1 MQESAFLLKKVHF
14 YVVDER
20 NGLSEDF
27 FYEDGL
33 SQYIG
38 VINQNKEPMSD
49 IISFDDVYNSSDR
62 NNNLEPIQM
71 ELAMQYCNG
80 DYGETVLSYVNNV
93 RTHDGGT
100 HETGLRMGLTRA
112 VNDFAVDNSLLRGKM
127 KLEGGDIREGLTA
140 IISLRIPEEILEFEG
155 QTKGKLGT
163 PDAMTAV
170 NNFVYTNLTYYLK
183 EHHEFAVS
191 LIKKMHRCSKC

>member
-1 MQESAFLLKKVHF
+1 
-14 YVVDER
+14 
-20 NGLSEDF
+20 
-27 FYEDGL
+27 
-33 SQYIG
+33 
-38 VINQNKEPMSD
+38 
-49 IISFDDVYNSSDR
+49 
-62 NNNLEPIQM
+62 
-71 ELAMQYCNG
+71 
-80 DYGETVLSYVNNV
+80 
-93 RTHDGGT
+93 
-100 HETGLRMGLTRA
+100 
-112 VNDFAVDNSLLRGKM
+112 M

-191 LIKKMHRCSKC
+191 LIKNASMLKMLD

>member
-1 MQESAFLLKKVHF
+1 MRFENGGRLVVPLEIVGNTNRHGTLVTFKPDAKIFSTIDFKWDTICNHLQESAFLLKKVHF

-112 VNDFAVDNSLLRGKM
+112 VNDFAVDNSLLRGK
-127 KLEGGDIREGLTA
+127 
-140 IISLRIPEEILEFEG
+140 
-155 QTKGKLGT
+155 
-163 PDAMTAV
+163 
-170 NNFVYTNLTYYLK
+170 
-183 EHHEFAVS
+183 
-191 LIKKMHRCSKC
+191 